1 MNVPV
6 LKNNVSLCMIMWLH
20 IHKDR
25 TKFLIKYQYI
35 HVYSNIISNRLKV
48 KIMQIVIE
56 WFFVKYGMNV

>member
-6 LKNNVSLCMIMWLH
+6 LKNNVSVCMIMWLH

-35 HVYSNIISNRLKV
+35 NVYSNIISNRLKV
-48 KIMQIVIE
+48 KIMQIVTE
-56 WFFVKYGMNV
+56 